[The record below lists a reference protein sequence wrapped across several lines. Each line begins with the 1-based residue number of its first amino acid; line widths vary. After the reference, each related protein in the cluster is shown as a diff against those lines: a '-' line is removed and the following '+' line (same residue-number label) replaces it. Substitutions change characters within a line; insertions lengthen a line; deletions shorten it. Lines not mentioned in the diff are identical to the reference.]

1 MPSRLEACVAR
12 QSFAPAIAGLK
23 LRRVELGESLLLVG
37 AAELAFQSLLADPM
51 GTRLWLAQQANAH
64 HAVPLQ

>member
-23 LRRVELGESLLLVG
+23 IRRAELAENLSLVG
-37 AAELAFQSLLADPM
+37 AAELAFQALLADPM
-51 GTRLWLAQQANAH
+51 GILNAR
-64 HAVPLQ
+64 P